1 MTGVQTCALPICSDE
16 GGPWEMKIR
25 RFSEE
30 HIVGILKEHEAG
42 SWGRHPGGNRHVPIL
57 ELVLS
62 DAPSLGN

>member
-1 MTGVQTCALPICSDE
+1 
-16 GGPWEMKIR
+16 MKIR